1 MNFEITLKQLENA
14 VLTKIEHGNGVAELR
29 LAHPPANALNPA
41 LVHALHQAIEAA
53 PRGGTRALILSGTE
67 GMFSAGLD
75 VPELLKLDAAAM
87 SAFWRD
93 FIGLLRTIALSPV
106 PIAAALTGHSPAGG
120 AVLAIFCDTRIAAQ
134 GEFKIGLNE
143 VQVGLPVPAVI
154 YAAMQ
159 RLIGARQAERLC
171 LQGLLITPD
180 EALHVGLVDQVLPME
195 QVIPAAL
202 EWCRS
207 LLALPPQA
215 VSATRKLA
223 RAGLAALFDELGERS
238 HEDLMNVWFSA
249 ETQAAMRA
257 MVAQLAARKA
267 AR

>member
-1 MNFEITLKQLENA
+1 M
-14 VLTKIEHGNGVAELR
+14 LTKIEHGNGITELR

-41 LVHALHQAIEAA
+41 LVRALQQAIKSAE
-53 PRGGTRALILSGTE
+53 RSGIRALILSGAE

-87 SAFWRD
+87 SVFWKD
-93 FIGLLRTIALSPV
+93 FIELLRVIAQSPV

-154 YAAMQ
+154 YAAMK

-171 LQGLLITPD
+171 LHGLLIAPD
-180 EALHVGLVDQVLPME
+180 EALRIGLVDQALPME
-195 QVIPAAL
+195 QVIPAAI

-207 LLALPPQA
+207 LLALPQQA
-215 VSATRKLA
+215 VAVTRKLA
-223 RAGLAALFDELGERS
+223 RADLSELFTELGTRS

-267 AR
+267 SR